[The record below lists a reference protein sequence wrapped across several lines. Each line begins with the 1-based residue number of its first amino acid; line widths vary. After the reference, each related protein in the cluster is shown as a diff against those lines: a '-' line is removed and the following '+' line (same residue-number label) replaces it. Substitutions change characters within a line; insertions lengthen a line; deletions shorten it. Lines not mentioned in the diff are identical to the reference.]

1 LEITEAD
8 AQSLRSLRQ
17 AFREFGQEFAE
28 RFYQHLL
35 SHARTASL
43 LQDPQ
48 QLAALKTIQANY
60 FSELLESTLDDSY
73 FENRLRV
80 GLAHQRIGL
89 EPAWYLG
96 AYNQYIQLTF
106 PIFAKAFGNNLDKVL
121 PFLLSLVKVIFLD
134 ISLALRTY
142 YQSATEQLR
151 HHNEELKQALGL
163 YWQSQRREEQLRKI
177 LSHEIRGGLAAMI
190 TSLEDLTETV
200 QPSLDAIA
208 VEQLENVTKRCWSLS
223 GLLGEMLTA
232 TDRGGPSWVETSQIF
247 DTLRSRFGLYTQ
259 GRAIHLKLPDHAPR
273 VWADPLQLRE
283 VFANLVSNA
292 VRYMNKE
299 PGEIDV
305 SCRPEGEFYVF
316 CVADNGPG
324 VPANVRARLFE
335 PFVRGH
341 KVSPGASP
349 GASGKEGTGLGLYFV
364 RTVIEQGGGKVWLE
378 SNAGQGSR
386 FYFSVP
392 RVSAH
397 GQK

>member
-1 LEITEAD
+1 
-8 AQSLRSLRQ
+8 
-17 AFREFGQEFAE
+17 
-28 RFYQHLL
+28 
-35 SHARTASL
+35 
-43 LQDPQ
+43 
-48 QLAALKTIQANY
+48 
-60 FSELLESTLDDSY
+60 
-73 FENRLRV
+73 
-80 GLAHQRIGL
+80 
-89 EPAWYLG
+89 
-96 AYNQYIQLTF
+96 
-106 PIFAKAFGNNLDKVL
+106 
-121 PFLLSLVKVIFLD
+121 LVKVIFLD

-200 QPSLDAIA
+200 QPSLDATA

-232 TDRGGPSWVETSQIF
+232 TD
-247 DTLRSRFGLYTQ
+247 Q
-259 GRAIHLKLPDHAPR
+259 GRAIQLKLPDHAPR

-299 PGEIDV
+299 PGEIEV

-341 KVSPGASP
+341 KSSPGASS

-378 SNAGQGSR
+378 SNSGQGSR